1 MEAVIRNRANKHSGV
16 ARLGHTGA
24 CTLATRGRAP
34 PVLVHNQIVCGD
46 NIVVDCKSGATLTI
60 HKFAVSGLWY
70 SLRTNLGDCTIPKNF
85 RGAAPRPSLNAA
97 ALCAE
102 VCTNVRSVPM
112 LCPSIGGVLA
122 MPLNR
127 PDPLHCTLVP
137 PTYYVHVQYMV
148 FTRRRK

>member
-1 MEAVIRNRANKHSGV
+1 MEAVTRNRANKHSGV

-34 PVLVHNQIVCGD
+34 PVLVHNQIVSAD
-46 NIVVDCKSGATLTI
+46 SIVVDHKSGATLTVR
-60 HKFAVSGLWY
+60 KFAVSDLWY
-70 SLRTNLGDCTIPKNF
+70 SLRTNLGDCKNF
-85 RGAAPRPSLNAA
+85 RGAAPPPPLNAA

-102 VCTNVRSVPM
+102 VCTNVRHMPM

-148 FTRRRK
+148 FTRRHK